1 MHRKDLLGG
10 NVKCAYF
17 PAFGT
22 TDSSK
27 QVPVFLAEFAC
38 KITKLSLVP
47 QAAVTGQDTNTRH
60 LNLINKGT
68 DGSGTTELAN
78 CDLISGN
85 DLSAMDEYVIYN
97 PATPLDVPIN
107 TVLAIE
113 GEKVGTGLATPEM
126 LVQVEF
132 LGS

>member
-10 NVKCAYF
+10 NVKTAYF

-22 TDSSK
+22 TDISK

-60 LNLINKGT
+60 LNLINKGAA
-68 DGSGTTELAN
+68 GSGTTELTSY
-78 CDLISGN
+78 DLTNGN

-97 PATPLDVPIN
+97 PAAPLDLPAN
-107 TVLAIE
+107 TVLALE
-113 GEKVGTGLATPEM
+113 GEKIGTGLATPEM